1 MLARGL
7 IRRSFAARSAHTIAV
22 LPGDGIGPEV
32 MDEAVKVLD
41 KAAGKFGLSLDLQ
54 PALIG
59 GAAYD
64 AHGEHFPESTRELC
78 ARSAAILYGS
88 VGGPVAE
95 QHLPKWADAEKNS
108 ILGMRRAFDLAV
120 NLRPAAIFPSIA
132 HACPLRPEIV
142 AEGVDLLIAQ
152 IERALSAAFEA
163 AEKRRGKLTVVDKA
177 NVLDTSRLWRRVANR
192 LAPAHPSVELEFM
205 YVDNAAMQLIRR
217 PSHFDVVATE
227 NLFGEADASRATSLP
242 SPLSS
247 TPPARL
253 AGDILSDAASV
264 LPGSLGLMP
273 SASIGAQQ
281 TAASSGINMYEPSGG
296 SAPDIAGQGIANP
309 AAQILCGAMLCRYSL
324 DAAAAA
330 DAIEAAVR
338 ETLEEG
344 LYTVDIAPPGVAPC
358 STVAFGDAVAAKI

>member
-1 MLARGL
+1 MLYCTVPYD
-7 IRRSFAARSAHTIAV
+7 TI
-22 LPGDGIGPEV
+22 GIY
-32 MDEAVKVLD
+32 
-41 KAAGKFGLSLDLQ
+41 F
-54 PALIG
+54 
-59 GAAYD
+59 
-64 AHGEHFPESTRELC
+64 GEHST
-78 ARSAAILYGS
+78 
-88 VGGPVAE
+88 VGDVAHDTCSYSE
-95 QHLPKWADAEKNS
+95 
-108 ILGMRRAFDLAV
+108 
-120 NLRPAAIFPSIA
+120 
-132 HACPLRPEIV
+132 
-142 AEGVDLLIAQ
+142 AQ

-205 YVDNAAMQLIRR
+205 CGTATARPAPRARAVAPASTAAAGRRYVDNAAMQLIRR

-281 TAASSGINMYEPSGG
+281 TAASPPTPPLPPTPAPAPAAAGSGINMYEPSGG

-309 AAQILCGAMLCRYSL
+309 AAQILCGAMLCRCSL
-324 DAAAAA
+324 
-330 DAIEAAVR
+330 ER
-338 ETLEEG
+338 
-344 LYTVDIAPPGVAPC
+344 
-358 STVAFGDAVAAKI
+358 

>member
-1 MLARGL
+1 MFFPLAGTSANLVGSSTMLARGL
-7 IRRSFAARSAHTIAV
+7 IRRSFATRSAHTIAV

-142 AEGVDLLIAQ
+142 AEGVDLLI
-152 IERALSAAFEA
+152 
-163 AEKRRGKLTVVDKA
+163 
-177 NVLDTSRLWRRVANR
+177 
-192 LAPAHPSVELEFM
+192 
-205 YVDNAAMQLIRR
+205 
-217 PSHFDVVATE
+217 
-227 NLFGEADASRATSLP
+227 
-242 SPLSS
+242 
-247 TPPARL
+247 
-253 AGDILSDAASV
+253 
-264 LPGSLGLMP
+264 
-273 SASIGAQQ
+273 
-281 TAASSGINMYEPSGG
+281 
-296 SAPDIAGQGIANP
+296 
-309 AAQILCGAMLCRYSL
+309 
-324 DAAAAA
+324 
-330 DAIEAAVR
+330 VR
-338 ETLEEG
+338 ELLG
-344 LYTVDIAPPGVAPC
+344 GI
-358 STVAFGDAVAAKI
+358 

>member
-1 MLARGL
+1 MVLPLAGTSADLVGSSTMLARGL
-7 IRRSFAARSAHTIAV
+7 IRRSFATRSAHTIAV

-142 AEGVDLLIAQ
+142 AEGVDLLIVRELLGGIYFGEHSTVGDVAHDTCSYSEAQ

-205 YVDNAAMQLIRR
+205 CGTATARPAPRARAVAPASTAAAGRRYVDNAAMQLIRR

-227 NLFGEADASRATSLP
+227 NLFG
-242 SPLSS
+242 
-247 TPPARL
+247 
-253 AGDILSDAASV
+253 DILSDAASV

-273 SASIGAQQ
+273 SASIG
-281 TAASSGINMYEPSGG
+281 SGINMYEPSGG

-309 AAQILCGAMLCRYSL
+309 AAQILCGAMLCRCSL
-324 DAAAAA
+324 
-330 DAIEAAVR
+330 ER
-338 ETLEEG
+338 
-344 LYTVDIAPPGVAPC
+344 
-358 STVAFGDAVAAKI
+358 